1 MISSKM
7 QKNLS
12 LKLKI
17 FAGIIAVLVNLVI
30 VLLIYWIIISPPE
43 SFRYDLSEGFRWIF
57 ATLTVL
63 FGSGISYTPGLWDSL
78 VADWRFYYCASTF
91 NFGSR
96 YSFLRLLSVG

>member
-1 MISSKM
+1 MTSSKM
-7 QKNLS
+7 WKNLP

-17 FAGIIAVLVNLVI
+17 LTVIIAVLVNLAI
-30 VLLIYWIIISPPE
+30 VLLVYWVITSPPE
-43 SFRYDLSEGFRWIF
+43 SFQYGLPEGFRRIF